1 MITLL
6 VIIGLFLLL
15 FRRTLINMKERAI
28 IQLDII
34 YDKMEL
40 YVAANNLVV
49 DNKLKSYLIG
59 FKTVKVNPE
68 FADLQVLFGLARMI
82 PHDKLMELKEKNEKI
97 VSELPKE
104 LTQLGDA
111 FNKKVNFLISLSVI
125 NTRLWLF
132 LIKMI
137 CKYTLISF
145 IKRSFI
151 EVVRFKTT
159 VKEIKDNDMI
169 IVGSAHCAA

>member
-1 MITLL
+1 
-6 VIIGLFLLL
+6 
-15 FRRTLINMKERAI
+15 
-28 IQLDII
+28 
-34 YDKMEL
+34 
-40 YVAANNLVV
+40 
-49 DNKLKSYLIG
+49 
-59 FKTVKVNPE
+59 
-68 FADLQVLFGLARMI
+68 
-82 PHDKLMELKEKNEKI
+82 MELKEKNEKI

-151 EVVRFKTT
+151 EVARFKTT